1 MWGTYE
7 EAAEALLKKLGFQPE
22 DITKGSLKE
31 LGKKIH
37 DYKKMAAELNV
48 GDMTLQDI
56 VKELEKPARDP
67 KAHFTDGCVGDE
79 GFNSRNDFK
88 GNCEKCD

>member
-1 MWGTYE
+1 MDCTSVHPESY

-56 VKELEKPARDP
+56 VKELENLQEIPERRCQSP
-67 KAHFTDGCVGDE
+67 FYGRMCW
-79 GFNSRNDFK
+79 R
-88 GNCEKCD
+88 